1 MRHFWCT
8 VLIAAALSMP
18 AAEAAIINLNKNIDD
33 SAITDIY
40 EKVNPGIVVVDAELK
55 DGTSSGTGCI
65 IDPDGIILTS
75 SHVISNASDIQITI
89 SSGEVYKG
97 ETLSVLGKDND
108 LALIKISPKR
118 PLPALKLG
126 DSEKVKVGQR
136 VLAIGNPFG
145 FNGTLTTGIVSRIDY
160 SRNKIQTDAAI
171 NPGNSGGPI
180 VNIKGEVI
188 GISQSIYNPDNNISN
203 IGIGFAVPINEAKS
217 FIKLTLADIG
227 AQKSSQCFWGSKCF
241 LRVTQKNHCIFNAIE
256 LPLIPVHIIVSF
268 FHGHKVKIG
277 TGGRQKSCKL
287 TEFPFD
293 SKWIKHTVCF

>member
-1 MRHFWCT
+1 MRHFLCT

-75 SHVISNASDIQITI
+75 SHVISNATDIQITI
-89 SSGEVYKG
+89 FSGEVYKG

-227 AQKSSQCFWGSKCF
+227 AQKNIK
-241 LRVTQKNHCIFNAIE
+241 KK
-256 LPLIPVHIIVSF
+256 PVNE
-268 FHGHKVKIG
+268 KTG
-277 TGGRQKSCKL
+277 TKG
-287 TEFPFD
+287 T
-293 SKWIKHTVCF
+293 